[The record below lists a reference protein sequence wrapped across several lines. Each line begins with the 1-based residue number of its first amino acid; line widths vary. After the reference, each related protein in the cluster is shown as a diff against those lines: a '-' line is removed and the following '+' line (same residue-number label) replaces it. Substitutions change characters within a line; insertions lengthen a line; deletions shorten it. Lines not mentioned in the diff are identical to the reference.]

1 MVSIHCGD
9 HTVKIFSME
18 AIVTS
23 SPVETKVENSS
34 VRATAK
40 IFMVGAIVKHFLANL
55 MGKVLSVETIVQI
68 L

>member
-1 MVSIHCGD
+1 M
-9 HTVKIFSME
+9 KIFSVE

-23 SPVETKVENSS
+23 SPVETKVGNSS

>member
-1 MVSIHCGD
+1 M
-9 HTVKIFSME
+9 KIFSME

-55 MGKVLSVETIVQI
+55 MGKVLSVEAMVQI

>member
-9 HTVKIFSME
+9 HTVNIFSVE

-23 SPVETKVENSS
+23 SPVETKMENSS
-34 VRATAK
+34 VRAIAK
-40 IFMVGAIVKHFLANL
+40 IFMVGAIVKHFLASL
-55 MGKVLSVETIVQI
+55 MGKVLSVETMVQI